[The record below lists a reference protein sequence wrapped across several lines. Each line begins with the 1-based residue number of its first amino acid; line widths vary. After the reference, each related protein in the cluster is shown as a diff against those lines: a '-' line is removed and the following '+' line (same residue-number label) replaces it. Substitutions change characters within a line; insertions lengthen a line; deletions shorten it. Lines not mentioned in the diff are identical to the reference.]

1 MPELSVCLSE
11 SDERKAPTRCVLP
24 LTVRQGPGLVNVRWA
39 SAKRQVFN
47 WAGTQT
53 STGSGKRCASSLPAA
68 SRRRILQNYTRAI
81 ADRKRPAPLLR
92 NPSAPRTWTRHRASS
107 GRERLSSA
115 RRRPGAS
122 PRSNARRSASW
133 RRWHILLCLQML
145 RRHCL
150 SRTAPGSRASRSRLR
165 VELVGPSR

>member
-1 MPELSVCLSE
+1 MREIARDVRDHNLRGRWSP
-11 SDERKAPTRCVLP
+11 DEIVGDVHAGDRARCARLQSP
-24 LTVRQGPGLVNVRWA
+24 RTVVPGRDC
-39 SAKRQVFN
+39 
-47 WAGTQT
+47 G
-53 STGSGKRCASSLPAA
+53 RCASSLPAA
-68 SRRRILQNYTRAI
+68 SRRRNLQNYTRAI

>member
-1 MPELSVCLSE
+1 MNVLWA
-11 SDERKAPTRCVLP
+11 ERKTTNLGARKMTHNILHTIQYNSLHRTSPAQRS
-24 LTVRQGPGLVNVRWA
+24 RQY
-39 SAKRQVFN
+39 S
-47 WAGTQT
+47 T
-53 STGSGKRCASSLPAA
+53 SRAYEYDSGALPAA
-68 SRRRILQNYTRAI
+68 SRRRSLQNYTRGI

-92 NPSAPRTWTRHRASS
+92 NPSAPRTWTRRRASS
-107 GRERLSSA
+107 GQERLSSA
-115 RRRPGAS
+115 RRRPGES